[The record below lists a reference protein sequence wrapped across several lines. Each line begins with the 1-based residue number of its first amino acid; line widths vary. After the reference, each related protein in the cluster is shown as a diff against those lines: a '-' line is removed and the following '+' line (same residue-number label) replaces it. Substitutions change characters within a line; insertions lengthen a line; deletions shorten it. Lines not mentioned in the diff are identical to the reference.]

1 MSTAG
6 TVLWVGSITA
16 DFQSERP
23 LHPAAAAFLKDAFA
37 CGWADPTKI
46 HQASRKTALLLNE
59 AKELFA
65 SHLGIRADQVEFL
78 SDPSLGFHLGV
89 SGLMTAKSNYFY
101 SGVDRSELFA
111 LAELHNGQRLGVSLN
126 GETGYPSGGANDVLV
141 WQTANGETG
150 ILAGAPLKYSGKVF
164 VDATASGPLVPLP
177 DHWHTALWNSRTWAG
192 PAGLGIFAVANRSDW
207 RNPLPHIDHGV
218 SRFDFSIPLAIT
230 SAIALDNYVREYKEQ
245 QIKLVE
251 LNAKIRHFLL
261 TQIGDVD
268 IAGSLDSTLPHLLS
282 FSLLYVDAALL
293 VNELDAR
300 GIAVD
305 SGSACNS
312 ANMEP
317 SHVLAA
323 MGLLTHGN
331 LRMNLHLDTSEE
343 RVDHFLHTLKE
354 IVAGIRS

>member
-1 MSTAG
+1 M
-6 TVLWVGSITA
+6 
-16 DFQSERP
+16 P
-23 LHPAAAAFLKDAFA
+23 LHPVAAAFLEDAFA
-37 CGWADPTKI
+37 RGWADPAKI
-46 HQASRKTALLLNE
+46 HQASRKTALLFNE

-78 SDPSLGFHLGV
+78 SDPALGFHLGV
-89 SGLMTAKSNYFY
+89 SGLLTAKGKYFY

-111 LAELHNGQRLGVSLN
+111 LAQLHDGQRLDVSLN
-126 GETGYPSGGANDVLV
+126 GKINYPSGGAEDVLV
-141 WQTANGETG
+141 WQAANGETG
-150 ILAGAPLKYSGKVF
+150 ITSSAPNEFSGKVF
-164 VDATASGPLVPLP
+164 VDATASGNLIPLP
-177 DHWHTALWNSRTWAG
+177 SRWHTALWNSRAWQG
-192 PAGLGIFAVANRSDW
+192 PAGIGIFAIANRSDW
-207 RNPLPHIDHGV
+207 RNPLPHIDHRV
-218 SRFDFSIPLAIT
+218 SSFDFSIPLAIT
-230 SAIALDNYVREYKEQ
+230 SAIALDNYVREYKEHQ
-245 QIKLVE
+245 VNLLA

-300 GIAVD
+300 GITVD

-343 RVDHFLHTLKE
+343 SVDHFLRILKE
-354 IVAGIRS
+354 IVARLRS